1 MVLLLDF
8 PLYVARDESLWKR
21 TQYQLIDQLPGSYK
35 LEALIYFI
43 AIIHVFSLM
52 MIQICHV

>member
-8 PLYVARDESLWKR
+8 PLYVARDESLCKKDTVPINWS
-21 TQYQLIDQLPGSYK
+21 ISYK
-35 LEALIYFI
+35 LAALIYFI